1 VTRLIRDIR
10 NCIICKCNFISLS
23 STEKFPSH
31 CPPIVSYSL
40 PSVKPCSPHSPSIF
54 SSLSLCLLLLASVT
68 PYASPCYV
76 HVKLPPPSP
85 ISILARTEY
94 FEGLTLRKPDH
105 EKWYCDTEVT
115 RSLASSWLRLLE
127 LFRTR
132 GARQALCRFVS
143 GNQSNT
149 TRYWKRKIRGEQLS
163 VRKETIL
170 NIKMWYYM

>member
-1 VTRLIRDIR
+1 MTRLIRDIR

-76 HVKLPPPSP
+76 HVKLPPPQPDFYFSADW
-85 ISILARTEY
+85 ILR
-94 FEGLTLRKPDH
+94 GPDSSETRPWEVILWHWSH
-105 EKWYCDTEVT
+105 EVASVE
-115 RSLASSWLRLLE
+115 LAATSWIIQDS
-127 LFRTR
+127 R
-132 GARQALCRFVS
+132 GATGPLQIRF
-143 GNQSNT
+143 
-149 TRYWKRKIRGEQLS
+149 WKPE
-163 VRKETIL
+163 
-170 NIKMWYYM
+170 